1 MVSAPPHVVERLITN
16 TRSALRGRS
25 PYYRY
30 DPETGCL
37 LWINAGTDGYGKMQW
52 RQDGEVTA
60 VPAHRLMY
68 EIFRGPVPI
77 GLDMDHLCRNRACCN
92 PWHVEPVTRKENVRR
107 GIGHG
112 SETHC
117 PQGHPYDEANTWSG
131 ALGSR
136 RCRECT
142 LASNRR
148 TYYRRKERKGGR
160 PR

>member
-1 MVSAPPHVVERLITN
+1 MVSAPMYVVRRLVANTN
-16 TRSALRGRS
+16 SPLRGQG
-25 PYYRY
+25 PYYRF
-30 DPETGCL
+30 DSDTGCL
-37 LWINAGTDGYGKMQW
+37 TWLQPNDSGYGRMQW
-52 RQDGEVTA
+52 RDNGGNVGC
-60 VPAHRLMY
+60 PAHRLMY
-68 EIFRGPVPI
+68 EIFRGPVPE

-117 PQGHPYDEANTWSG
+117 PRGHPYDETNTWSG

-148 TYYRRKERKGGR
+148 TYYRRKERKG
-160 PR
+160 